1 MRTIA
6 ILGLLAA
13 TMMTPAA
20 HAADVQSGQRSTIMA
35 TEAAQQSR
43 DGRGHRGE
51 ARGQRR
57 GGGEARSQRGGGN
70 GTWGQ
75 RGGRSEGAA
84 YREGRRDGSRQA
96 RQNYQ
101 RAERRD
107 ERRDAYREQRAYRDG
122 RQDQRHAYND
132 RRRDDRFEYRGQ
144 RYDRWNNNWRGDRR
158 YNWRDYRHSNRN
170 AYRPGRY
177 YAPRHA
183 RGYSRLSI
191 GFTLGSPYYASSY
204 WISDPWAYRL
214 PSVYGPYR
222 WVRYYDDV
230 LLIDIRTGRV
240 VDVEYNFFW

>member
-1 MRTIA
+1 MRMIA
-6 ILGLLAA
+6 IFGLMAA

-20 HAADVQSGQRSTIMA
+20 YAAEMPTNKQIAVKQADTAHQAREDRRG
-35 TEAAQQSR
+35 
-43 DGRGHRGE
+43 GRGD

-57 GGGEARSQRGGGN
+57 GGGSEARGN
-70 GTWGQ
+70 
-75 RGGRSEGAA
+75 RGRSDDRA
-84 YREGRRDGSRQA
+84 YRQGRRDGARDVRQDY
-96 RQNYQ
+96 R

-107 ERRDAYREQRAYRDG
+107 ERRDRYREQRAYREG
-122 RQDQRHAYND
+122 RQDQRQVYQD

-158 YNWRDYRHSNRN
+158 YNWRDYRHSNRHV
-170 AYRPGRY
+170 YRPGRY
-177 YAPRHA
+177 YAPRYS

-191 GFTLGSPYYASSY
+191 GFTIGSPYYASSY
-204 WISDPWAYRL
+204 WINDPWAYRL

-230 LLIDIRTGRV
+230 LLIDIRTGHV